1 MIILTSYET
10 KEDVLINTDDIVL
23 ARRDKQKENEW
34 TMLALKSTSM
44 LQMVDETPKEIQ
56 ELVKREWD
64 L

>member
-1 MIILTSYET
+1 MIILTAYET